1 MAVAK
6 IFFLCFSD
14 MFNEEPTVDMLV
26 NSLTDDID
34 NKLTWQQFGCY
45 DITIAM
51 AVASASWL
59 DDKVFSGYKISVGK
73 DISWKWQTHHKYY
86 KSFLTELK
94 QYQGHRLSV

>member
-34 NKLTWQQFGCY
+34 NKLT
-45 DITIAM
+45 
-51 AVASASWL
+51 
-59 DDKVFSGYKISVGK
+59 
-73 DISWKWQTHHKYY
+73 
-86 KSFLTELK
+86 
-94 QYQGHRLSV
+94 